1 MRTNSRMSGWLGS
14 VLVTALTPSPVL
26 TVYNPSRL
34 PSVTSTRGP
43 LAPSLS
49 LRHSI
54 VMPVDCPHESSLI
67 SFTADASLVR
77 DRAKHHYDPQHSLEP
92 FASDDEG
99 DPTEALSTLTLERFR
114 QAFRPTHERMEKLMY
129 FC

>member
-1 MRTNSRMSGWLGS
+1 MRTNSRRSGWLGS

-26 TVYNPSRL
+26 TVYSPSRL

-43 LAPSLS
+43 LAPSLY

-54 VMPVDCPHESSLI
+54 VMPVDCPRVSSLI

-77 DRAKHHYDPQHSLEP
+77 GRAKHHYDPQHGLDY
-92 FASDDEG
+92 FASDNES
-99 DPTEALSTLTLERFR
+99 DPTEPLSTLERFR
-114 QAFRPTHERMEKLMY
+114 QAFRPTHERMEMLMY